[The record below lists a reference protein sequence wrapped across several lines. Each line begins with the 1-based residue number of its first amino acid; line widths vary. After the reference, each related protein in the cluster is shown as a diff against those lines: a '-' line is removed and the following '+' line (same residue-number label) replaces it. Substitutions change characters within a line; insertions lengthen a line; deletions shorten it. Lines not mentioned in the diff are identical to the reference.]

1 MFIHSHKI
9 EILEQASQLAQDIK
23 TFLRFSTE
31 RRVISK
37 VREQPNPNTNTIK
50 DTKGKSVIGGPSK
63 SAKGSQYFKCHG
75 YGHIIAQCPFRSLFI
90 KETDDDEI
98 KTVIHEATDNAT
110 DSEDDVRV
118 ARIQFGVTKST
129 HIVVNN

>member
-9 EILEQASQLAQDIK
+9 ETLEQASQLAQDIE
-23 TFLRFSTE
+23 TFLGFSTE
-31 RRVISK
+31 CRVISK

-63 SAKGSQYFKCHG
+63 SAKGSQYFKYQG
-75 YGHIIAQCPFRSLFI
+75 YGCIVAQCPSRSLFI

-98 KTVIHEATDNAT
+98 KTVIHEATNKAT

-118 ARIQFGVTKST
+118 AGIQLGVTKST